1 MISFSCSK
9 YTPRGSLRIYNE
21 VFGSDLECTAFL
33 TPDKQVVVV
42 VMNTSDQPVT
52 FKLIDTV
59 NGGNIQAVKITALAH
74 SIQTFVY
81 S

>member
-1 MISFSCSK
+1 MITFSYSK
-9 YTPRGSLRIYNE
+9 YTPRGSLRIYNKA
-21 VFGSDLECTAFL
+21 FGDGLECTAFL

-42 VMNTSDQPVT
+42 IMNTSDQPIT

-74 SIQTFVY
+74 SIQTFIY